1 MSKQLFAKEYEDFLL
16 TGKEDT
22 INSLPSGSLE
32 KKYFLLIRQLLEE
45 DLTPELEKKIEEAI
59 STNSKKQSARL
70 RALYIYKK
78 LKKYPDKKEEIIQDI
93 KNLFDIGGVTQHSKP
108 VKYNKT
114 KKTDMEVEENE
125 EQKLPHELKLEKY
138 ILTDK
143 FIEDV
148 YKGKIVPNNN
158 ELKTY
163 FKNNTPNFKFDFNK
177 IPKDTIAKILTLEK
191 DFSRII
197 HSILQSFKTAKFNIF
212 KDVIA
217 FTIEQIQK
225 DDKKKESFENF
236 FKRNENLFL
245 TEQIEHLLTLNDSFN
260 FEQLIPELIARK
272 YPKPIQDKKERV
284 KILKEIKTLLNNYKY
299 KYSKI
304 SRNVLL
310 SILELNSDLNIYE
323 FDTFLEYVEL
333 PMWDVSYMYNISIKN
348 KEQIKLNSRQRDL
361 YVQVI
366 PIDRNKEVKLIEKYL
381 KHFFLKEKMDFKK
394 LNKYFNEGYIK
405 KFYSRMKFY
414 SGDEEPMKDKIL
426 SPQEIS
432 DLMKEI
438 KLAICDF
445 NKEKFNIN
453 EDIELTLEIKNIQT
467 LFVNIYEI
475 NTENYYYTNKNA
487 FDSSISLDGIV
498 PTFEDKYTYN
508 EKPQLLLEKKIS
520 LQKIPKKRGLF
531 VVEFIGNGHVSRAV
545 IQRGDLKCIH
555 KNTVNGKVLYI
566 LDEENKIL
574 KGEKTGLWLNNIWYP
589 SIKDTGAILIP
600 YSVKGNVFILKHDD
614 FCSLEKGI
622 NIPEEL
628 YEFKGQFIINEE
640 SFIMGNVAKILVRPY
655 LFVCNEICPLDNLKN
670 VKLTIVSIK
679 TENNQEIPS
688 TNVIDNIQLSYDK
701 EFSFEFQ
708 VPPKLR
714 SIEFVLSGEIQYKTR
729 EEKSVLSFRN
739 KYTFSHERDYDLLIK
754 KNEKGNYIFNLLG
767 RNGEPKPNHQIS
779 LNLTHNI
786 QPEINKNNSI
796 LLESD
801 AEGKIDLGKLT
812 DIGSFSI
819 DSKPYLLEKLPKHT
833 YLSNLIILEEQIIT
847 LPFISKE
854 KDNINLIKLSNG
866 KISENLNN
874 LLKIEITDKVH
885 NLGKITLSKLPLGE
899 YQLDIN
905 GTFISIRVVK
915 GKVMDVNDFVVLENG
930 NIKYNNNL
938 ESPISIENMTYENK
952 ELKIKLN
959 KNNKSLNNPRV
970 HINCV
975 QYLSEKSNKN
985 LNGFLSSK
993 FFEYRINN
1001 QFREFQFAESKNK
1014 YLNNKILSDEL
1025 QYVLDRK
1032 QYQINLGNSLE
1043 NPSLLLKPQFI
1054 RDTTTELQKGKEG
1067 EAFDRFAEPECA
1079 KCCMDTC
1086 GTMARDMMND
1096 NNIKLHDFINQSPYV
1111 EENLVPNENGEIIIK
1126 DLDLNEYSFIHILCF
1141 DNISCNEDWF
1151 CLKNGKTSLRD
1162 LRAVNEFDLNK
1173 NYCEF
1178 RKLYPLAKKAK
1189 HHINDITSIKYKIFD
1204 SLEKYLEFIKIV
1216 NPDLNTNIK
1225 EFEFLLNFENLKLT
1239 EKLQKLTQY
1248 FSHEINIYLYFHHN
1262 DFFNKYVFPIIK
1274 YKSEKTFIDYFL
1286 INDIEKIKEYSHPQ
1300 NISQLNVFE
1309 KCLLIYSIRKENK
1322 ELAHSIARQIRA
1334 ECPKEN
1340 QRELKRLFNIALNLK
1355 SIEEEKI
1362 QENIRLET
1370 KAMEFSRGGRNMA
1383 FSMAR
1388 PMAAPRMIMCCKR
1401 TAARRMGGM
1410 KFKKM
1415 AMREEADLFG
1425 VDDESA
1431 KIINAKAQIFK
1442 EEGKSKEY
1450 CETHYYNNVYKNND
1464 YRNRIS
1470 YNHFFADL
1478 AQFWSQ
1484 NDSERNKGF
1493 KSDNILIKPS
1503 NITELLFML
1512 SVLDLEEKTIPQS
1525 QNLIKDKGLG
1535 LTIEANTNAY
1545 LLTKEINETQ
1555 LNSDNKY
1562 ALILAQMVFEE
1573 DKINNDDE
1581 KEPTKFLTNRTYI
1594 QKTIVTNISSENIN
1608 CEILMQIPEG
1618 SIPVDSDEY
1627 KIIET
1632 ANISSYK
1639 SEIFEQKF
1647 YFPQEGMF
1655 KQYPASAS
1663 INDLVIAKGGLK
1675 TFEVVTSLELSKDQI
1690 VSIDDVLNQGN
1701 KKQILE
1707 FINKKDVI
1715 KNEELRKIYWMLKD
1729 KDFYNKLISILKT
1742 KYIFDWNI
1750 WEYSSE
1756 YADINSLQ
1764 EFILNNKNKDILT
1777 SLGHEFDLLFLKL
1790 DKTNNAHILN
1800 HLDYYPIL
1808 KNRIFKLPKSK
1819 SILTTQLRDTYED
1832 YVSYLITLEKIN
1844 DYEYMRLC
1852 YYLILQQRIKEA
1864 TIIYNKIDKKKIV
1877 GDKLSSLEL
1886 QYDYLTAYL
1895 DFSNGYPKFEK
1906 ARDIVKKYKDI
1917 AISNWKNMFN
1927 EIEDQLNEYDGKV
1940 NFDEEINKEQEELS
1954 KKDKFKA
1961 ESEEALNIEIKDQI
1975 INIIYKN
1982 ISEIKVKYYLIDIE
1996 ILFSRSPFVKK
2007 TKVDFGFI
2015 KPQKVD
2021 IIKLEKTHNEN
2032 KYTLN
2037 IPEELKSKNFYIEI
2051 SAGKIKENEIYYSSL
2066 LKYSVIESIGEIKVM
2081 SPELKPL
2088 PKVYVKCFCETN
2100 SGQIKFYKDG
2110 FTDLRGKFD
2119 YISLN
2124 TDLINEVN
2132 KFSILMVS
2140 KEYGSIIV
2148 SCNPPKMIKDG
2159 SGKDSVQQI
2168 FDYRQQA
2175 RNKFRK

>member
-1 MSKQLFAKEYEDFLL
+1 MSKQFFVKEYEDFLL

-22 INSLPSGSLE
+22 INALPSGSDE
-32 KKYFLLIRQLLEE
+32 KKYFLLVRQLLKE
-45 DLTPELEKKIEEAI
+45 DLTPELEKKIEEA
-59 STNSKKQSARL
+59 TAYKSKEQSARL
-70 RALYIYKK
+70 KALYIYKK
-78 LKKYPDKKEEIIQDI
+78 LKQYPDKKEEIIQDI
-93 KNLFDIGGVTQHSKP
+93 KNLFDIREVTQHSKP

-114 KKTDMEVEENE
+114 KQTDMEVEENE
-125 EQKLPHELKLEKY
+125 EEKLPHELKLEKY

-143 FIEDV
+143 FLEDI

-158 ELKTY
+158 ELKKY
-163 FKNNTPNFKFDFNK
+163 FNNNTPDFKLDFNK

-191 DFSRII
+191 DFSRI
-197 HSILQSFKTAKFNIF
+197 SPRLVQSFKNAKFNIF
-212 KDVIA
+212 QEVIK
-217 FTIEQIQK
+217 FTVDQIK
-225 DDKKKESFENF
+225 NDEKKKESFENF
-236 FKRNENLFL
+236 FKRNENSFL
-245 TEQIEHLLTLNDSFN
+245 TEQIEHLLTLNGSFN
-260 FEQLIPELIARK
+260 FEQLISELIARK

-284 KILKEIKTLLNNYKY
+284 KILKEIKTLLNGYKY
-299 KYSKI
+299 KYSKMAR
-304 SRNVLL
+304 SVLL
-310 SILELNSDLNIYE
+310 SILELNADLNIYE
-323 FDTFLEYVEL
+323 LDTFIEYIEL
-333 PMWDVSYMYNISIKN
+333 PMWDVSYMYNISKKN
-348 KEQIKLNSRQRDL
+348 REQIRVNNRQRDL

-366 PIDRNKEVKLIEKYL
+366 HLDRNKEVKLIEKYL
-381 KHFFLKEKMDFKK
+381 KQFFLKEKMDFKK
-394 LNKYFNEGYIK
+394 FHKYFNESYIK
-405 KFYSRMKFY
+405 RFYSRMKFY
-414 SGDEEPMKDKIL
+414 SGDEEPIKDKIL
-426 SPQEIS
+426 SSQEIN

-438 KLAICDF
+438 KLTICDY
-445 NKEKFNIN
+445 NKEKFDIK
-453 EDIELTLEIKNIQT
+453 EDIELSLEIKNIQT

-475 NTENYYYTNKNA
+475 NTENYYYSNKNA

-508 EKPQLLLEKKIS
+508 DKPQLLLEKKIS
-520 LQKIPKKRGLF
+520 LGKIPKKRGLF

-545 IQRGDLKCIH
+545 IQRGSLKCIH

-600 YSVKGNVFILKHDD
+600 YSVKGNICILKHDD
-614 FCSLEKGI
+614 FCTLEKGI
-622 NIPEEL
+622 PEES

-655 LFVCNEICPLDNLKN
+655 LFVCNELCPLENLKN
-670 VKLTIVSIK
+670 VKLTINTIK

-688 TNVIDNIQLSYDK
+688 TNIIDNVQLSYDK

-708 VPPKLR
+708 VPPKLK
-714 SIEFVLSGEIQYKTR
+714 SIEFILSGEIQYKTK
-729 EEKSVLSFRN
+729 EEKEKTILSFSN
-739 KYTFSHERDYDLLIK
+739 AYSFSHEKDYDLLIK

-779 LNLTHNI
+779 LKLFHNT

-801 AEGKIDLGKLT
+801 SEGKINLGKLT
-812 DIGSFSI
+812 DINSFSI
-819 DSKPYLLEKLPKHT
+819 DSKSYLLEKLPKHT
-833 YLSNLIILEEQIIT
+833 YLSNLIILEDQIIT
-847 LPFISKE
+847 LPFITKE
-854 KDNINLIKLSNG
+854 KDSINLIKLSNG

-885 NLGKITLSKLPLGE
+885 NLGKITLSKLSLGE
-899 YQLDIN
+899 YHLDIN
-905 GTFISIRVVK
+905 GTVISIRVVK

-938 ESPISIENMTYENK
+938 ESPISIENMSYENK

-985 LNGFLSSK
+985 LTRFLSSK
-993 FFEYRINN
+993 FFEYRTNN
-1001 QFREFQFAESKNK
+1001 QFREFNFAESKNK

-1032 QYQINLGNSLE
+1032 QYKTNLGNSLE

-1067 EAFDRFAEPECA
+1067 EAFDRLAEPECA
-1079 KCCMDTC
+1079 TACMDTC
-1086 GTMARDMMND
+1086 CTMARGMMND
-1096 NNIKLHDFINQSPYV
+1096 NDIKLHDFINQSPFV
-1111 EENLVPNENGEIIIK
+1111 AENLVPDENGEIIIK

-1178 RKLYPLAKKAK
+1178 RKLYPLAKKDK

-1204 SLEKYLEFIKIV
+1204 SLEKYIEFIKIV
-1216 NPDLNTNIK
+1216 NPSLNANFK
-1225 EFEFLLNFENLKLT
+1225 DFEFLLNFENLKLI
-1239 EKLQKLTQY
+1239 EKLEKLTQY
-1248 FSHEINIYLYFHHN
+1248 FSHEVNIYLYFHHN
-1262 DFFNKYVFPIIK
+1262 EFFNKYIYPIIK

-1286 INDIEKIKEYSHPQ
+1286 INDEEKIKEYSHPQ
-1300 NISQLNVFE
+1300 NINQLNVFE

-1362 QENIRLET
+1362 QENIVYEAKESRSFARPRMMMA
-1370 KAMEFSRGGRNMA
+1370 KAM
-1383 FSMAR
+1383 R
-1388 PMAAPRMIMCCKR
+1388 PMAAPPMMNICCKM
-1401 TAARRMGGM
+1401 AAPRMDRM
-1410 KFKKM
+1410 KLMKK
-1415 AMREEADLFG
+1415 AKRVEEDDMFDI
-1425 VDDESA
+1425 DDESA

-1450 CETHYYNNVYKNND
+1450 CETHYYNQVYKNND

-1478 AQFWSQ
+1478 AQFWSE
-1484 NDSERNKGF
+1484 NDSVRNTGF
-1493 KSDNILIKPS
+1493 KSDNILIKPN

-1581 KEPTKFLTNRTYI
+1581 KEPVKFLTNRTYL
-1594 QKTIVTNISSENIN
+1594 QKTIVTNISSQNIN

-1632 ANISSYK
+1632 ANIPSYK

-1663 INDLVIAKGGLK
+1663 INDLVIAKSGLK
-1675 TFEVVTSLELSKDQI
+1675 TFEVVTSIQLSKDEI

-1701 KKQILE
+1701 KKEILD

-1715 KNEELRKIYWMLKD
+1715 KDEELTKIYWMLKD
-1729 KDFYNKLISILKT
+1729 KDFYNKLIAILKS
-1742 KYIFDWNI
+1742 KYIFDSNI

-1756 YADINSLQ
+1756 YEDINSLQ
-1764 EFILNNKNKDILT
+1764 ELILNNKNKKLLKSI
-1777 SLGHEFDLLFLKL
+1777 GHEFDLIFLKL

-1819 SILTTQLRDTYED
+1819 SILTKQLRDTYED

-1844 DYEYMRLC
+1844 NYEYMRLC

-1864 TIIYNKIDKKKIV
+1864 TIIFNKIDKKNIV
-1877 GDKLSSLEL
+1877 GNQSSSLEL

-1940 NFDEEINKEQEELS
+1940 NFDEEINKEQDELS
-1954 KKDKFKA
+1954 KRDKYKA
-1961 ESEEALNIEIKDQI
+1961 ELEEALNIEVKDQI

-2021 IIKLEKTHNEN
+2021 IIKLEKKHNED

-2037 IPEELKSKNFYIEI
+2037 IPEELKNKNFYIEI

-2066 LKYSVIESIGEIKVM
+2066 
-2081 SPELKPL
+2081 
-2088 PKVYVKCFCETN
+2088 
-2100 SGQIKFYKDG
+2100 
-2110 FTDLRGKFD
+2110 
-2119 YISLN
+2119 
-2124 TDLINEVN
+2124 
-2132 KFSILMVS
+2132 
-2140 KEYGSIIV
+2140 
-2148 SCNPPKMIKDG
+2148 
-2159 SGKDSVQQI
+2159 
-2168 FDYRQQA
+2168 
-2175 RNKFRK
+2175 